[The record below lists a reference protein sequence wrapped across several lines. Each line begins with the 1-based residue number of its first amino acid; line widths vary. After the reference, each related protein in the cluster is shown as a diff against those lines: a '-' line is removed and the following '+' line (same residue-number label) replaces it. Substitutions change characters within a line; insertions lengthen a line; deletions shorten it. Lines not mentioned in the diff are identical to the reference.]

1 MPTDQTPAQSTALET
16 YAHNHATLR
25 SIVLSC
31 GRAVMSDGRTY
42 GLKLSLERFLVD
54 RDTNT
59 TVGYDGERGIEA
71 LLEKLLVV
79 RPDLAPI
86 RQEQHLMGLS
96 GSFDALDGTKVN
108 VGITLGAGGQ
118 IICEAGPSSSVSS
131 LMNAIN
137 EWDRQ
142 IHVASVA
149 LNCNYELVA
158 EGYNPLVNSPLD
170 ITLVPKTSWGLL
182 NAHLGQTGRY
192 ARDMMRCTAA
202 TRITL
207 TYNTLDEKLEA
218 FRVGTA
224 LSPILMFLTDNV
236 RSFRGSGARRCPRM
250 ARSLIW
256 QEVDPERCGVVP
268 GTFGSSFTLDGY
280 LNWLEGIHP
289 VFFVDA
295 LETTSSTGKQVLK
308 EFMEKRVLSGNEALG
323 LFDPVY
329 PYVRVGHDLEL
340 LQADSLR
347 PRYAAGYAALI
358 KGLFCT
364 KLALDAT
371 RSIVGSIDEE
381 DVEIAFHELRM
392 HDWNAEVYGR
402 RIENLVTELL
412 QVARTTLDDA
422 EERRVLDE
430 IAELWEVNMV
440 PRYAYVRQ
448 EIREERGW

>member
-1 MPTDQTPAQSTALET
+1 MPTDQTPAQGTAHES

-31 GRAVMSDGRTY
+31 GRADTTGGRTY

-54 RDTNT
+54 HTTNT

-79 RPDLAPI
+79 RPDLAPV
-86 RQEQHLMGLS
+86 RHERHLTGLT
-96 GSFDALDGTKVN
+96 GSFSVLDGTKVG
-108 VGITLGAGGQ
+108 VAITLGAGGQ
-118 IICEAGPSSSVSS
+118 IICEAGPSTSVPA
-131 LMNAIN
+131 LMDAIN

-149 LNCNYELVA
+149 LDCNYELLA

-170 ITLVPKTSWGLL
+170 IALVPRTSWGLL

-207 TYNTLDEKLEA
+207 TYNTLNEKLEA
-218 FRVGTA
+218 FQVGTA
-224 LSPILMFLTDNV
+224 LTPVLMFLTDNV

-250 ARSLIW
+250 ARSIIW
-256 QEVDPERCGVVP
+256 QEVDPARCGVVP
-268 GTFGSSFTLDGY
+268 GTFGSSFSLDGY
-280 LNWLEGIHP
+280 LNWLEGIQP
-289 VFFVDA
+289 VYFVDA
-295 LETTSSTGKQVLK
+295 LDTTSSTGKQTLR

-323 LFDPVY
+323 LFGTVF

-347 PRYAAGYAALI
+347 PRYAAGYAALV

-364 KLALDAT
+364 KLSLDAT
-371 RSIVGSIDEE
+371 RSAIGNIADE
-381 DVEIAFHELRM
+381 DVDIAAHELRM
-392 HDWNAEVYGR
+392 HAWDAKVYGR
-402 RIENLVTELL
+402 NVEDLVTELL
-412 QVARTTLDDA
+412 QVARTTLDNA

-430 IAELWEVNMV
+430 LAQLWEVNMV
-440 PRYAYVRQ
+440 PRDAYVRQ